1 MKIIKSKAFLSL
13 LIILFIIG
21 FSTSARTIF
30 INADYISLLPE
41 PVPEGTLPGETNPLF
56 VAYPASLK
64 EHRLQTK
71 AYIKAYSENKRNY
84 IIHIFNK
91 GKKFFPKAIAIL
103 EKYDVP
109 VELQMLPVLE
119 SEFNANAVS
128 NAGAVGY
135 WQFMG
140 ELAREY
146 GLQTGGKNDERKNFT
161 KSTVAAAKFF
171 RDQLDYFNDDLL
183 LAVSA
188 YNCGPGRVR
197 SSMKRSG
204 KTDPDYWDIKK
215 YLPAETRK
223 FVLNFITLNVI
234 SANYAKFIDRKL
246 DFSQAP
252 TVHVQLAAI
261 DSVKSKDSVSSIT
274 AL

>member
-1 MKIIKSKAFLSL
+1 MKIVQSKSFITL

-30 INADYISLLPE
+30 INADYISLFPE
-41 PVPEGTLPGETNPLF
+41 PVPEGTLPGEVNPLF

-64 EHRLQTK
+64 DHRLQTK

-140 ELAREY
+140 ELAR
-146 GLQTGGKNDERKNFT
+146 
-161 KSTVAAAKFF
+161 
-171 RDQLDYFNDDLL
+171 
-183 LAVSA
+183 
-188 YNCGPGRVR
+188 
-197 SSMKRSG
+197 
-204 KTDPDYWDIKK
+204 
-215 YLPAETRK
+215 
-223 FVLNFITLNVI
+223 
-234 SANYAKFIDRKL
+234 
-246 DFSQAP
+246 
-252 TVHVQLAAI
+252 
-261 DSVKSKDSVSSIT
+261 
-274 AL
+274 